1 MQIKG
6 DFVSCFL
13 SMCLLYAHF
22 CGQYTYYSRTI
33 HALFTHYTRT
43 INAQFSMFSCEI
55 RWVFVVDF
63 ASINYFLYLCK

>member
-22 CGQYTYYSRTI
+22 YGQY
-33 HALFTHYTRT
+33 THYTRT

-55 RWVFVVDF
+55 RW
-63 ASINYFLYLCK
+63 FLL